1 MKILVLIL
9 ASDSAPEYIEFQSIW
24 KMYMNLHPKID
35 CYFYKGDPT
44 LPTEAVLRGNTLLLR
59 IEESLDTVYE
69 KTLRAFRF
77 FEPQLSNYTF
87 VYRTNLSS
95 FIDFGKYIQVC
106 ASLPKTECCA
116 AFVGTDDDGVPFPS
130 GAGFTLSPD
139 LVRRLLR
146 ENPPLLVQDDIT
158 IGHALHQ
165 WGIPIVP
172 VNRADYVAEENV
184 FIFKC
189 FDLEMPTFHYRV
201 KSDDRN
207 LDVIALRTLVTRNH
221 PSEWLWEGLR
231 NML

>member
-9 ASDSAPEYIEFQSIW
+9 ASDNAPEYVEFQSIW
-24 KMYMNLHPKID
+24 RMYMNLHPNID
-35 CYFYKGDPT
+35 CYFYKGVPT

-87 VYRTNLSS
+87 VYRSNLSS
-95 FIDFGKYIQVC
+95 FIDFGKYLRVC
-106 ASLPKTECCA
+106 ASLPRSGCCA
-116 AFVGTDDDGVPFPS
+116 AFIGVDEDGVPFPS

-146 ENPPLLVQDDIT
+146 ENPPFVVQDDIT
-158 IGHALHQ
+158 IGHALHK
-165 WGIPIVP
+165 WGIPILP
-172 VNRADYVAEENV
+172 VNRADYEAKRKKFVL
-184 FIFKC
+184 KC

-201 KSDDRN
+201 KSDDRG
-207 LDVIALRTLVTRNH
+207 LDVIILRTLVTQNGTFRIAV
-221 PSEWLWEGLR
+221 
-231 NML
+231 

>member
-1 MKILVLIL
+1 
-9 ASDSAPEYIEFQSIW
+9 
-24 KMYMNLHPKID
+24 MNLHPKID

-95 FIDFGKYIQVC
+95 FIDFGKYLQVC
-106 ASLPKTECCA
+106 ARFPRTECCA
-116 AFVGTDDDGVPFPS
+116 AWVGWYEEGIPFPS

-158 IGHALHQ
+158 IGHTLHR
-165 WGIPIVP
+165 WGIPILP
-172 VNRADYVAEENV
+172 VSRADYVAVENA
-184 FIFKC
+184 FAINC
-189 FDLEMPTFHYRV
+189 SDPEMPIFHYRLR
-201 KSDDRN
+201 SDDRN

-221 PSEWLWEGLR
+221 PTEWLWEGLR
-231 NML
+231 NAK